1 MGTLTK
7 VNGLIIKNM
16 EWVHLSGKTEPDM
29 KVIGEKAM
37 LVVSVNIIILMAA
50 FMKACLLMMKLM
62 DMENITILTAIFI
75 QVIGN
80 VVKRMEEVN

>member
-7 VNGLIIKNM
+7 VNGLIIRNM
-16 EWVHLSGKTEPDM
+16 EWVHLFGKMGPDM
-29 KVIGEKAM
+29 KVIGEKDM
-37 LVVSVNIIILMAA
+37 LVVSVNIITPMAV

-75 QVIGN
+75 QAIGN